1 MSHHAYRARHA
12 GAMLLDGGHT
22 RFRLWAPSRAT
33 VMVEAEGHAPT
44 PMARRDGG
52 WFECVLPCGAG
63 TRYRY
68 RIAPDMAVPDPASCH
83 QPDDVHGPSEVV
95 DPASYE
101 WKHDAWRGRP
111 WHESVIYE
119 VHVGLMG
126 GYAGVARDLP
136 RIAACGFTAIE
147 LMPLSEIPGGRNW
160 GYDGVLPYAP
170 ESAHGSPDALKALID
185 QAHGLGLMV
194 FLDVVYN
201 HFGPDG
207 NYLSAYAAP
216 FFRADRQT
224 PWGAAIDFRQTAVES
239 FFVDNALYWLME
251 FRFDG
256 LRLDAVQAITER
268 AWLQRLPALVHAHIE
283 SGRHVHLILENENND
298 AGLLRAGYSAQ
309 WNDDAHNALHVLLT
323 GEGEGYYA
331 NFTPDPTGALA
342 RVLAEGFAF
351 QGEVSPVTHT
361 PRGSPSGDLPPERFI
376 IFLQNHDQI
385 GNRAL
390 GERLTTL
397 APPQALHAAYGLVL
411 LCPQIPLLF
420 MGEEWGSRQ
429 PFLFFTSHTPELGR
443 IVREGR
449 RREFAAFSHFASET
463 ARHAIPD
470 PNAPETFTASRPDMA
485 EASGPEHQA
494 WQALIRDLLAIR
506 RTEITPR
513 IPGARAMGAQV
524 IGDRAVV
531 AQWRMGDGAVLRIAL
546 NLGDQHASLPDAT
559 DERWA
564 KGRCLY
570 AMPPHGAAPHSTI
583 IPPHAVMACLSE
595 AQDE

>member
-1 MSHHAYRARHA
+1 MSHHAYRARQA
-12 GAMLLDGGHT
+12 GAMLLPDGAHT
-22 RFRLWAPSRAT
+22 RFSLWAPSCQAVT
-33 VMVEAEGHAPT
+33 VEAEGLPPAPME
-44 PMARRDGG
+44 PQGAG
-52 WFECVLPCGAG
+52 WFACVLPCAAG

-68 RIAPDMAVPDPASCH
+68 RVAPDLAVPDPASCH
-83 QPDDVHGPSEVV
+83 QPDDVHGPSEVT
-95 DPASYE
+95 DPASYT
-101 WKHDAWRGRP
+101 WQHDTWRGRP
-111 WHESVIYE
+111 WHEAVIYE
-119 VHVGLMG
+119 VHVGIMG
-126 GYAGVARDLP
+126 GYAGVMADLP
-136 RIAACGFTAIE
+136 RIAANGFTAIE
-147 LMPLSEIPGGRNW
+147 LMPLAEIPGGRNW

-170 ESAHGSPDALKALID
+170 ESAYGPPDALKALVD
-185 QAHGLGLMV
+185 RAHGLGLMV
-194 FLDVVYN
+194 LLDVVYN

-207 NYLSAYAAP
+207 NYLPVYAAP

-224 PWGAAIDFRQTAVES
+224 PWGAAIDFRQAAVDT

-268 AWLQRLPALVHAHIE
+268 AWLQRLPARIHAHVE
-283 SGRHVHLILENENND
+283 RGRHVHLILENENND
-298 AGLLRAGYSAQ
+298 AGLLRAGYTAQ

-323 GEGEGYYA
+323 GEEEGYYA

-361 PRGSPSGDLPPERFI
+361 PRGSPSADLPPARFI

-397 APPQALHAAYGLVL
+397 AQPQALRAAYGLVL

-420 MGEEWGSRQ
+420 MGEDWGSRQ

-449 RREFAAFSHFASET
+449 RREFAGFSHFASEA
-463 ARHAIPD
+463 ARHTIPD
-470 PNAPETFTASRPDMA
+470 PNAPQTFAASRPDA
-485 EASGPEHQA
+485 DEPDGPEHRSWRALVQA
-494 WQALIRDLLAIR
+494 LLAIR
-506 RTEITPR
+506 HREIMPR
-513 IPGARAMGAQV
+513 IPGARAMGATV
-524 IGDRAVV
+524 IGHGAVM

-546 NLGDQHASLPDAT
+546 NLGERSASLPGVMG
-559 DERWA
+559 
-564 KGRCLY
+564 GRCLY
-570 AMPPHGAAPHSTI
+570 ATMPHAAAPFLTAV
-583 IPPHAVMACLSE
+583 PPRSVVACLIE
-595 AQDE
+595 ARNE